1 MSVINLFNNKHNVV
15 SLLKCKDVKI
25 FQNYRLAESRLLYQA
40 PVVCIAEL
48 DDGTHSPVCVI
59 DNEIKIMYR
68 TGFVMTDF
76 FVDGQIVIFENYC
89 KRKKKLDKVK
99 DQSRTYIW
107 LSDAS
112 CSPMSFLKVAYWE
125 VLTGGFIK
133 ASYYKDDGNIDYV
146 DNIICKKIYCS
157 HQVYNTMNSL

>member
-1 MSVINLFNNKHNVV
+1 MSVINLFNNKHNVI

-48 DDGTHSPVCVI
+48 DDGIHSPVCVI

-68 TGFVMTDF
+68 TNFVMTDF
-76 FVDGQIVIFENYC
+76 FVGGQIVNFENYC

-107 LSDAS
+107 LSDSS
-112 CSPMSFLKVAYWE
+112 CAPMSFLKVAYWE
-125 VLTGGFIK
+125 VLAGGFIK
-133 ASYYKDDGNIDYV
+133 ASYYKDDGTIDYV
-146 DNIICKKIYCS
+146 DNIICKKVYCS
-157 HQVYNTMNSL
+157 QQVYNTMNSL